1 MAQAHAAATLNAP
14 IAAPLTPRTTLV
26 TTVSAPVVTQ
36 RIAVGTDGSY
46 WGDAA
51 LGWAARHA
59 CVIGAELDVHQ
70 ADRRFVD
77 IPADIP
83 NDAGIGA
90 TLRSM
95 PMLPV
100 SIHRSGPDPVGTLVG
115 ASMHVDLVVLG
126 CRGHHHGTLGVGRS
140 VVPVVARSRC
150 DTVVVRGLPAGLHG
164 RTRWITAMIRG
175 TQEDVSVLAKVAK
188 LATSLQSKIRVVHV
202 TPPAGPRWL
211 PEQMGSATVLEKAA
225 TQLVKL
231 APKITPELRS
241 FACQPPEAAV
251 ACPDTDLLVIGDGD
265 ALHGDRTRLDPMT
278 KAALYHSRSPV
289 LVVRN

>member
-14 IAAPLTPRTTLV
+14 VVTRTTIV
-26 TTVSAPVVTQ
+26 TTVAAAPVVTK

-59 CVIGAELDVHQ
+59 CVVGAELDVHQ
-70 ADRRFVD
+70 ADRRYVD

-83 NDAGIGA
+83 SDAGIGA
-90 TLRSM
+90 TLRAM

-100 SIHRSGPDPVGTLVG
+100 RIQRSGPDPVGTLVG
-115 ASMHVDLVVLG
+115 ASKNADLLVLG

-140 VVPVVARSRC
+140 VVPVVARARC
-150 DTVVVRGLPAGLHG
+150 DTVVVRGLPSSLHG

-175 TQEDVSVLAKVAK
+175 GQEDVDLLAKVAK
-188 LATSLQSKIRVVHV
+188 LATSLQAKVRVVHV

-211 PEQMGSATVLEKAA
+211 PEQMGSATVLERAA
-225 TQLVKL
+225 AQLVKL
-231 APKITPELRS
+231 APKLTPELRS

-251 ACPDTDLLVIGDGD
+251 ACPDTDLLVLGQGD
-265 ALHGDRTRLDPMT
+265 ATGDRTRLDPMT

-289 LVVRN
+289 LVIRN